1 MNTRRAVASLWQLAQ
16 SEEIE
21 MNCIAHYVNNKGYS
35 LPLQRMMQTNDNVFE
50 QLIERVNL
58 ESECGAA
65 IASVSAGQG
74 NGDHAWL
81 DKEGVESEL

>member
-1 MNTRRAVASLWQLAQ
+1 L
-16 SEEIE
+16 IE
-21 MNCIAHYVNNKGYS
+21 K
-35 LPLQRMMQTNDNVFE
+35 E
-50 QLIERVNL
+50 IERVNL
-58 ESECGAA
+58 EAECGEAA